1 MLTLN
6 SNKITHVSCERSQ
19 LRPRKIGHR
28 GRSRCVLLHG
38 IENCVTRSGQD
49 SKRTRHE
56 RRNLELEISNGG
68 YRGHPSNARGRDSLT
83 LSPLY
88 LSLPFSLCIHKADVL
103 CSFDG
108 AASTPP
114 PPATLS
120 SCSHSLRLSLC
131 RKFTVG
137 KFGILSQLRRAGVSP
152 LSLSHLST
160 RIGAPCV
167 RASPLFPYGE
177 HTRRN

>member
-1 MLTLN
+1 M
-6 SNKITHVSCERSQ
+6 SRVADRIAR
-19 LRPRKIGHR
+19 GHDTR
-28 GRSRCVLLHG
+28 G
-38 IENCVTRSGQD
+38 
-49 SKRTRHE
+49 
-56 RRNLELEISNGG
+56 EISSSKFPTVAIVAIL
-68 YRGHPSNARGRDSLT
+68 RTPAAATHS
-83 LSPLY
+83 LSPPPS

-137 KFGILSQLRRAGVSP
+137 KFGILSQLRRASATP
-152 LSLSHLST
+152 LFSLSLSHLST
-160 RIGAPCV
+160 RIGAPYV
-167 RASPLFPYGE
+167 RASALFPYGE